1 MKEYR
6 SAGGQRKL
14 WYERNEIE
22 SIMQDEL
29 YRAKLLPDANDDD
42 VTVDL
47 EALVED
53 HLKLSL
59 DQHAPLDAD
68 ILGMTDFLTGRPP
81 KISINAD
88 LTGAFEEGDTP
99 GIEGRWRATLAHEVA
114 HILLHR
120 VLFEQDDLQRGLF
133 SASELA
139 PQKGPKNL
147 MRCLKRNVVYRGGGS
162 DWREVQANMGM
173 SALLMPKEVFVRV
186 VRNAR
191 AALSVPDGG
200 LSSGSPDARALTE
213 EVARR
218 FSVSKQAAGI
228 RLQGQ
233 GAVVAAAQSSLLR

>member
-22 SIMQDEL
+22 AIMQDEL
-29 YRAKLLPDANDDD
+29 HRANLLPDVNRDD

-53 HLKLSL
+53 HLKLPL

-68 ILGMTDFLTGRPP
+68 VLGMTEFLLGKPP

-88 LTGAFEEGDTP
+88 LTGAFEDGDTP

-114 HILLHR
+114 HVLLHR
-120 VLFEQDDLQRGLF
+120 TLFELDDLQRGLF
-133 SASELA
+133 PAAELA
-139 PQKGPKNL
+139 PRGGPEKL
-147 MRCLKRNVVYRGGGS
+147 MRCLKRNVVYRDGGS

-173 SALLMPKEVFVRV
+173 SALLMPKEVFVHV

-191 AALSVPDGG
+191 AALSVPDGA
-200 LSSGSPDARALTE
+200 LPSGSSDARALTK

-218 FSVSKQAAGI
+218 FSVSNHAAGI
-228 RLQGQ
+228 RLEGQ
-233 GAVVAAAQSSLLR
+233 GVVVAAAQSSLVR